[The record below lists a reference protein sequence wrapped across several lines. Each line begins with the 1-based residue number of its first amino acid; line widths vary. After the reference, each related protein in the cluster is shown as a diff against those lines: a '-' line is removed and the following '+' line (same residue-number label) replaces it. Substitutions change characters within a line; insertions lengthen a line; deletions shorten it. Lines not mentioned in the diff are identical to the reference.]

1 MTAAQTRCS
10 PKVDGLS
17 ALIRTWPSNPSWT
30 SRSLMMTW
38 VSLALSLYSSV
49 LFLTAHSGTGF
60 GFLSVHFF
68 CDGVGVGG
76 PMYNRI
82 MPEFLCVCS
91 GLQIP
96 PPYSYCITE
105 CIGISDFV
113 CVQLPYY
120 GCSVYLLDILTV
132 CNETGCSDTLDQWML
147 YFCFDVDWYWLFEL
161 TYTVFFS
168 LGVCVWGGGG
178 GWGGR
183 SKHSLTYAQGK

>member
-1 MTAAQTRCS
+1 MRVHQSSLLLLGSKTSVTVGPFQFGDGADGDDGSADSVQPKGRWAQRF
-10 PKVDGLS
+10 DQ
-17 ALIRTWPSNPSWT
+17 N
-30 SRSLMMTW
+30 
-38 VSLALSLYSSV
+38 LAFKSQLDLTQLDDDMGQSCLVLV
-49 LFLTAHSGTGF
+49 LFCPFSHCTFWYRLWFFVCT
-60 GFLSVHFF
+60 FF

-76 PMYNRI
+76 PMYNQI

-132 CNETGCSDTLDQWML
+132 CNEIGCSDTLDQ
-147 YFCFDVDWYWLFEL
+147 
-161 TYTVFFS
+161 
-168 LGVCVWGGGG
+168 
-178 GWGGR
+178 
-183 SKHSLTYAQGK
+183 